1 MASAAE
7 TTPGEP
13 YGAGS
18 ADGDPPVRMSPEA
31 QAELRVRIAHQV
43 ASALQDPRRGRGHDA
58 TYSSDGSWSSILA
71 YAGLSVGG
79 VGVGGGGA
87 HVEPTPPPIQPGV
100 LPEVLLAD
108 FDPYLR
114 RMRGVG
120 AGAGGERA
128 NVESEDES
136 VHPEASSSRRPAF
149 SSDPEPAP
157 RGRTAESD
165 AGSGSAAAAAAAAD
179 DPLRL
184 VPPAF
189 FEEAFEL
196 SDPAVFAGVCGDAY
210 APDATHVSI
219 AARRVIETRNGSE
232 RDASVRRVPSEKT
245 KNEKNDA
252 TARLQETLGKHLDVV
267 ETRLTNVLSSRSA
280 QFMDAA
286 TQINQLVDAVER
298 ARVTC
303 AGARRVAKNADS
315 LVSGAFRE
323 LDALHRLRSNLGSI
337 ERACDVLTK
346 LRDARLDLA
355 LFVEAE
361 EHAGALEAAEE
372 VRAIQKDPALV
383 GVACAG
389 EALTRNVA
397 EIERLCGAEIA
408 QQWRDCALLP
418 RGATAQRGGGAPAP
432 EHCFAIVGAAAR
444 DAGLSPPPAGEWER
458 VSRRGDSDDDDDLM
472 VTKDAFWGESRGG
485 LGPDERAFADAATNV
500 YPRLTRALRA
510 SCVGEASNA
519 SVSAGGVAGDA
530 MRLWADAAAKDVASA
545 TRRAARAALVAA
557 GALRGDA
564 ISTGEEEENL
574 PEALGA
580 LPETVLA
587 RVLEAVASAAH
598 EHFARAAM
606 CATWARRAL
615 GVETTTDFRTGS
627 ASSLP
632 RVDSSVSATSAS
644 SAASEGTDADAGEAG
659 EAGDA
664 GDAGEAGFDT
674 LETAF
679 GFETFDAAEKMSAES
694 DDARA
699 RDARAAAVS
708 VACAASEA
716 ASSTS
721 PRRRAAIASAA
732 SDAARRVA
740 DAAQRSFADL
750 LAGFESEPTERP
762 NDASGAR
769 GLDDDD
775 FFSDARDHLSSVE
788 VCESF
793 ARAAETLGRRRCL
806 ALRSAVTRRS
816 ARWLARFGAAAARKM
831 RDALEAETWTVPE
844 GETTKET
851 TKKVVASASFLS
863 RAAEAYLR
871 VARRAPA
878 LAPDVARRLNELV
891 RAYNARSCRL
901 VLGAEATR
909 GGARLKSVTAAHL
922 AATHGALRLAAAGA
936 LRDARREL
944 APLLRGQQ
952 AARRDVWE
960 KEAAKTARDLDA
972 HCAEIRA
979 KLVGIM
985 RERCEARCAEIR
997 ARAAIGGEGQERR
1010 AGDPLAADACADGGE
1025 AHAGMKTQT
1034 APHVFAETA
1043 EAVARELGTIGR
1055 VVGERIDGADADDV
1069 LSEIAAVFDAGLEAA
1084 LVSVRSE
1091 DRSEDRSEANAAL
1104 VSVASVARSA
1114 AAALA
1119 RLTARDESEAAPSLT
1134 RLGATVA
1141 ADTEGGPER

>member
-1 MASAAE
+1 
-7 TTPGEP
+7 
-13 YGAGS
+13 
-18 ADGDPPVRMSPEA
+18 
-31 QAELRVRIAHQV
+31 
-43 ASALQDPRRGRGHDA
+43 
-58 TYSSDGSWSSILA
+58 
-71 YAGLSVGG
+71 
-79 VGVGGGGA
+79 
-87 HVEPTPPPIQPGV
+87 
-100 LPEVLLAD
+100 
-108 FDPYLR
+108 
-114 RMRGVG
+114 
-120 AGAGGERA
+120 
-128 NVESEDES
+128 
-136 VHPEASSSRRPAF
+136 
-149 SSDPEPAP
+149 
-157 RGRTAESD
+157 
-165 AGSGSAAAAAAAAD
+165 
-179 DPLRL
+179 
-184 VPPAF
+184 
-189 FEEAFEL
+189 
-196 SDPAVFAGVCGDAY
+196 
-210 APDATHVSI
+210 
-219 AARRVIETRNGSE
+219 
-232 RDASVRRVPSEKT
+232 
-245 KNEKNDA
+245 
-252 TARLQETLGKHLDVV
+252 
-267 ETRLTNVLSSRSA
+267 
-280 QFMDAA
+280 MDAA

-337 ERACDVLTK
+337 ESACDVLTK

-383 GVACAG
+383 GIACAG

-458 VSRRGDSDDDDDLM
+458 VSRRGDSDDDDDFM

-530 MRLWADAAAKDVASA
+530 MRLWADAAAERRRLGDAASGA
-545 TRRAARAALVAA
+545 RRARRRGRPTGRRDFEGRRRRKPSGGARRFAGDRAGARAGGGGVGGAR
-557 GALRGDA
+557 ALR
-564 ISTGEEEENL
+564 
-574 PEALGA
+574 
-580 LPETVLA
+580 
-587 RVLEAVASAAH
+587 
-598 EHFARAAM
+598 ARAAM

-679 GFETFDAAEKMSAES
+679 GFETFDAAEKISAES

-699 RDARAAAVS
+699 RPRARGGLRGLRRVGGGVERAAAPPRGHRIGGVGRRAPRRRRRAEILRRPPRGVRVGADRTTERRERGSRPRRRRFFFRRARPPVLGGGVRVVRARRGDPRAAAVPGAPVRRDAPQRT
-708 VACAASEA
+708 VARAVRRGGGAKDA
-716 ASSTS
+716 
-721 PRRRAAIASAA
+721 RRAGGGNL
-732 SDAARRVA
+732 D
-740 DAAQRSFADL
+740 
-750 LAGFESEPTERP
+750 RP
-762 NDASGAR
+762 GGR
-769 GLDDDD
+769 GQ
-775 FFSDARDHLSSVE
+775 
-788 VCESF
+788 
-793 ARAAETLGRRRCL
+793 
-806 ALRSAVTRRS
+806 
-816 ARWLARFGAAAARKM
+816 K
-831 RDALEAETWTVPE
+831 
-844 GETTKET
+844 KQQ
-851 TKKVVASASFLS
+851 KKVVASASFLS

-944 APLLRGQQ
+944 APLLRGQR

-997 ARAAIGGEGQERR
+997 ACAAIGRAGPERR
-1010 AGDPLAADACADGGE
+1010 AGDPLAADACADGGD
-1025 AHAGMKTQT
+1025 AHAVTGTQT
-1034 APHVFAETA
+1034 APHFAETA

-1055 VVGERIDGADADDV
+1055 VVGEHIDGADADDV

-1141 ADTEGGPER
+1141 ADTEGDPNDNRTFYRCACIGRRRRRRRRRDTRDTLSVIIARSLSSRRE

>member
-7 TTPGEP
+7 ATPGEP
-13 YGAGS
+13 PGAGS

-120 AGAGGERA
+120 AGDERA
-128 NVESEDES
+128 NVESDDES

-165 AGSGSAAAAAAAAD
+165 AAAESDADAAAAAAD

-189 FEEAFEL
+189 FEEAFDL

-219 AARRVIETRNGSE
+219 AARRVLMTNYSYSE
-232 RDASVRRVPSEKT
+232 RDASVRRVSSDGD
-245 KNEKNDA
+245 DA
-252 TARLQETLGKHLDVV
+252 AARLQETLGKHLDVV
-267 ETRLTNVLSSRSA
+267 ETRLTRVLSSRSA

-303 AGARRVAKNADS
+303 AGARRVSKNAAS

-337 ERACDVLTK
+337 ESACDVLTK

-372 VRAIQKDPALV
+372 VRAIQKNPALV

-389 EALTRNVA
+389 AALTRNVA

-458 VSRRGDSDDDDDLM
+458 VSHRGDDLGDDDDDDSGS
-472 VTKDAFWGESRGG
+472 VSFFATKDAFWGESRGG

-564 ISTGEEEENL
+564 FRRLRDDAMSKGEEENL

-587 RVLEAVASAAH
+587 RALEAVAAAAH

-615 GVETTTDFRTGS
+615 GVETTTDSRTGS

-644 SAASEGTDADAGEAG
+644 SAASEGTDADPGEAG
-659 EAGDA
+659 E
-664 GDAGEAGFDT
+664 AGEAGFDT

-679 GFETFDAAEKMSAES
+679 GFETFDAAEKLAES
-694 DDARA
+694 D
-699 RDARAAAVS
+699 DARAAAVS

-716 ASSTS
+716 ASSAP

-762 NDASGAR
+762 NDAR
-769 GLDDDD
+769 GVGDDVD

-831 RDALEAETWTVPE
+831 RDALEAETWAVPE
-844 GETTKET
+844 GGET

-863 RAAEAYLR
+863 RAAEAYLL

-878 LAPDVARRLNELV
+878 LAPDVARRLSELV

-944 APLLRGQQ
+944 APLLAPLP
-952 AARRDVWE
+952 AARRDAWE

-997 ARAAIGGEGQERR
+997 ACAAIGRAGPERR
-1010 AGDPLAADACADGGE
+1010 AGDVAGDVAGAEGGE
-1025 AHAGMKTQT
+1025 AHAATGKQT
-1034 APHVFAETA
+1034 ETARAFAETA
-1043 EAVARELGTIGR
+1043 EAAARELGTIGR
-1055 VVGERIDGADADDV
+1055 VVGEHIDGADADDV
-1069 LSEIAAVFDAGLEAA
+1069 LSEIAATFDSGLEAA
-1084 LVSVRSE
+1084 LASVRSE
-1091 DRSEDRSEANAAL
+1091 DRSEVNAAL
-1104 VSVASVARSA
+1104 ASVARGA

-1119 RLTARDESEAAPSLT
+1119 RLTSRDESEAAPALT

-1141 ADTEGGPER
+1141 ADTEGGPERRRRSSSSS

>member
-7 TTPGEP
+7 TMPGEP

-149 SSDPEPAP
+149 SSDLEPAP

-337 ERACDVLTK
+337 ESACDVLTK

-458 VSRRGDSDDDDDLM
+458 VSRRAALDDDDDLM

-519 SVSAGGVAGDA
+519 SVSAGVAGDA
-530 MRLWADAAAKDVASA
+530 MRLWADAAAK
-545 TRRAARAALVAA
+545 
-557 GALRGDA
+557 
-564 ISTGEEEENL
+564 
-574 PEALGA
+574 
-580 LPETVLA
+580 
-587 RVLEAVASAAH
+587 
-598 EHFARAAM
+598 
-606 CATWARRAL
+606 
-615 GVETTTDFRTGS
+615 
-627 ASSLP
+627 
-632 RVDSSVSATSAS
+632 
-644 SAASEGTDADAGEAG
+644 
-659 EAGDA
+659 
-664 GDAGEAGFDT
+664 
-674 LETAF
+674 
-679 GFETFDAAEKMSAES
+679 
-694 DDARA
+694 
-699 RDARAAAVS
+699 
-708 VACAASEA
+708 
-716 ASSTS
+716 TS
-721 PRRRAAIASAA
+721 PRRRGERRAPRSSRRAPYGETRFRRAKKKKTFRRRSALCRRPCWRA
-732 SDAARRVA
+732 CWRRWRRRRTNTSRARRHARRGAARARRRDYYRLPNRLRV
-740 DAAQRSFADL
+740 FA
-750 LAGFESEPTERP
+750 S
-762 NDASGAR
+762 AR
-769 GLDDDD
+769 GLV
-775 FFSDARDHLSSVE
+775 R
-788 VCESF
+788 
-793 ARAAETLGRRRCL
+793 LG
-806 ALRSAVTRRS
+806 
-816 ARWLARFGAAAARKM
+816 
-831 RDALEAETWTVPE
+831 
-844 GETTKET
+844 
-851 TKKVVASASFLS
+851 
-863 RAAEAYLR
+863 
-871 VARRAPA
+871 
-878 LAPDVARRLNELV
+878 DVR
-891 RAYNARSCRL
+891 
-901 VLGAEATR
+901 VLGGVR
-909 GGARLKSVTAAHL
+909 G
-922 AATHGALRLAAAGA
+922 
-936 LRDARREL
+936 DRR
-944 APLLRGQQ
+944 
-952 AARRDVWE
+952 
-960 KEAAKTARDLDA
+960 
-972 HCAEIRA
+972 
-979 KLVGIM
+979 
-985 RERCEARCAEIR
+985 
-997 ARAAIGGEGQERR
+997 
-1010 AGDPLAADACADGGE
+1010 
-1025 AHAGMKTQT
+1025 
-1034 APHVFAETA
+1034 
-1043 EAVARELGTIGR
+1043 
-1055 VVGERIDGADADDV
+1055 
-1069 LSEIAAVFDAGLEAA
+1069 
-1084 LVSVRSE
+1084 
-1091 DRSEDRSEANAAL
+1091 
-1104 VSVASVARSA
+1104 
-1114 AAALA
+1114 
-1119 RLTARDESEAAPSLT
+1119 
-1134 RLGATVA
+1134 
-1141 ADTEGGPER
+1141 

>member
-232 RDASVRRVPSEKT
+232 RDVSVRRVPSEKT

-337 ERACDVLTK
+337 ESACDVLTK

-383 GVACAG
+383 GIACAG

-458 VSRRGDSDDDDDLM
+458 VSRRGNSDDDDDLM

-564 ISTGEEEENL
+564 ISKGEEEENL

-587 RVLEAVASAAH
+587 RALEAVASAAH

-615 GVETTTDFRTGS
+615 GVETTTDSRTGS
-627 ASSLP
+627 GSSLP

-664 GDAGEAGFDT
+664 GEAGFDT

-679 GFETFDAAEKMSAES
+679 GFETFDAAEKISAES
-694 DDARA
+694 DDERA
-699 RDARAAAVS
+699 SGARAAAVS

-716 ASSTS
+716 ASSAP

-769 GLDDDD
+769 GFDDDD

-831 RDALEAETWTVPE
+831 RDALEVETWTVPE
-844 GETTKET
+844 GRET
-851 TKKVVASASFLS
+851 TKKVVASALFLS

-944 APLLRGQQ
+944 APLLRSS
-952 AARRDVWE
+952 APRRDVWE

-997 ARAAIGGEGQERR
+997 ACAAIGRAGPERR
-1010 AGDPLAADACADGGE
+1010 AGDVAADACADGGE
-1025 AHAGMKTQT
+1025 AHAVTGTQT
-1034 APHVFAETA
+1034 ARAFAETA

-1055 VVGERIDGADADDV
+1055 VVGEHIDGADADDV

-1141 ADTEGGPER
+1141 ADTEG